1 MRVKQLILFVL
12 VLCTVLFSTGCWDAR
27 DINEKSLI
35 TLVMTDRQ
43 NNKFEFYVEVPNLA
57 PGQQMQDGAEQGGYN
72 IISSSGDTYAQA
84 RRELDAQMDKP
95 TFLGTVRALILTKEL
110 AQYSVEE
117 YFYRM
122 QTMLDYRRALEVITT
137 QSTPQEVIS
146 AHSENSISLGYEI
159 DDTISTLKSA
169 GKLVTY
175 TVSDVLN
182 FLYARQSFV
191 LVNMDAVNGR
201 MTYTGYTVIKD
212 GRYAGFVPLEEAQG
226 LVWLLGSNIQRNYP
240 VNMET
245 YLATLEVKCNSREI
259 KSQYIDGQVIF
270 SINMSFNSR
279 LLYMDQNISF
289 DNRQAE
295 MVKIRLQQLLT
306 DDIAKAIDQSRSF
319 DSDYLEFY
327 DNFRISY
334 PNIIKQLDWSSVY
347 QNAVFN
353 ISSTTTLDPGGMM
366 DMQAQGDAVP

>member
-1 MRVKQLILFVL
+1 
-12 VLCTVLFSTGCWDAR
+12 
-27 DINEKSLI
+27 
-35 TLVMTDRQ
+35 
-43 NNKFEFYVEVPNLA
+43 
-57 PGQQMQDGAEQGGYN
+57 
-72 IISSSGDTYAQA
+72 
-84 RRELDAQMDKP
+84 
-95 TFLGTVRALILTKEL
+95 
-110 AQYSVEE
+110 
-117 YFYRM
+117 
-122 QTMLDYRRALEVITT
+122 
-137 QSTPQEVIS
+137 
-146 AHSENSISLGYEI
+146 
-159 DDTISTLKSA
+159 
-169 GKLVTY
+169 
-175 TVSDVLN
+175 VLN